1 MFNILASVRTLLEQ
15 HDELERILTKYLS
28 GQVIKSAVIL
38 TSINGVPNRKMLL
51 FYTSFLNHLRFK

>member
-15 HDELERILTKYLS
+15 HDELERILRKYLS

-38 TSINGVPNRKMLL
+38 TSISSVPNRKMPLFCMNLL
-51 FYTSFLNHLRFK
+51 NDFIFK